1 MPFFGA
7 KKEQEAFKDLA
18 IHAAAVLETTK
29 MLKELFEGLS
39 KYDHDMIENVSAKI
53 SVQEYEADKRRR
65 HFESELYEG
74 AFLPLF
80 RSDLFNLAERTD
92 TVADEVKHVGQA
104 VARREKLCAV
114 LKQTAKKDKKIV
126 VLVNGLGTLAAKVI
140 ETVECLTNA
149 IKALEDDVE
158 KAATTA
164 ECTDKLEE
172 EVDAI
177 EDQLIRS
184 IFDLERSLDPITVL
198 QLRDIVMWTGR
209 VANWAEDA
217 GDIITMIAMKHWA

>member
-7 KKEQEAFKDLA
+7 KKEEEAFKALA
-18 IHAAAVLETTK
+18 THAGAVLKTTE
-29 MLKELFEGLS
+29 MLSELFVGLS
-39 KYDHDMIENVSAKI
+39 KYDHAMIENVSAKI
-53 SVQEYEADKRRR
+53 SAQEYEADKLRRK
-65 HFESELYEG
+65 FESGLYEG

-92 TVADEVKHVGQA
+92 AVADEVKHVGQA
-104 VARREKLCAV
+104 VARREKLCTV
-114 LKQTAKKDKKIV
+114 LKQATKKDKKISAV
-126 VLVNGLGTLAAKVI
+126 INGFKNLAAKVI

-172 EVDAI
+172 GVDAI

-184 IFDLERSLDPITVL
+184 VYDLERSLDPITVM
-198 QLRDIVMWTGR
+198 QLRDIVMWTSR
-209 VANWAEDA
+209 IANWAEDA
-217 GDIITMIAMKHWA
+217 GDIITMLAMKHWA

>member
-7 KKEQEAFKDLA
+7 KKEQAAFKVLTT
-18 IHAAAVLETTK
+18 HAVAVHKTVE
-29 MLKELFEGLS
+29 MLGELFQGLS
-39 KYDHDMIENVSAKI
+39 KYDHDLVEKVSAKI
-53 SVQEYEADKRRR
+53 EVQEYEADKIRRK
-65 HFESELYEG
+65 FECGLYKG

-92 TVADEVKHVGQA
+92 MVADEVKYVGQT
-104 VARREKLCAV
+104 VARREKLCTV
-114 LKQTAKKDKKIV
+114 LKQAAKKNKKIV
-126 VLVNGLGTLAAKVI
+126 ALVKGFESLAAKVI

-149 IKALEDDVE
+149 IKALEADVE

-164 ECTDKLEE
+164 ERTDKLEE

-177 EDQLIRS
+177 EDRLIRS
-184 IFDLERSLDPITVL
+184 VFDLERSLDTITVL
-198 QLRDIVMWTGR
+198 QLRDIAMWTGR

>member
-7 KKEQEAFKDLA
+7 KKEEEAFKALA
-18 IHAAAVLETTK
+18 THAGAVLKTTE
-29 MLKELFEGLS
+29 MLSELFVGLS

-53 SVQEYEADKRRR
+53 GAQEYDADKLRRK
-65 HFESELYEG
+65 FESGLYEG

-92 TVADEVKHVGQA
+92 SVADEVKHVGQA
-104 VARREKLCAV
+104 VARREKLCVV
-114 LKQTAKKDKKIV
+114 LKSAAKKNKKIPE
-126 VLVNGLGTLAAKVI
+126 LLKGLESLATNVI

-149 IKALEDDVE
+149 IKALETDVE
-158 KAATTA
+158 KAASAA

-172 EVDAI
+172 GVDAI

-184 IFDLERSLDPITVL
+184 VYDLERSLDPITVM
-198 QLRDIVMWTGR
+198 QLRDIVMWTSR
-209 VANWAEDA
+209 IANWAEDA
-217 GDIITMIAMKHWA
+217 GDIITMLAMKHWA

>member
-18 IHAAAVLETTK
+18 THAAAVLETTE
-29 MLKELFEGLS
+29 MLKELFQGLS
-39 KYDHDMIENVSAKI
+39 KHDHDMIEKVAAKI
-53 SVQEYEADKRRR
+53 DAQEYEADKRRR

-92 TVADEVKHVGQA
+92 TVADEVKHVSQA
-104 VARREKLCAV
+104 VARREKLCTV
-114 LKQTAKKDKKIV
+114 LKQATKKDKKIV
-126 VLVNGLGTLAAKVI
+126 AIVDGFWTLAAKVI

-149 IKALEDDVE
+149 IKALGDDVE

-164 ECTDKLEE
+164 ERTDKLEE

-177 EDQLIRS
+177 EDQLIRK
-184 IFDLERSLDPITVL
+184 IFNLERSLDPITVL
-198 QLRDIVMWTGR
+198 QLKDIAMWVGR
-209 VANWAEDA
+209 IANWAEDA

>member
-18 IHAAAVLETTK
+18 IHAVAVLETTN

-39 KYDHDMIENVSAKI
+39 KYDHDLIEKVAAKI
-53 SVQEYEADKRRR
+53 DAQEYEADKRRR

-80 RSDLFNLAERTD
+80 RSDLFDLAERTD

-104 VARREKLCAV
+104 VARREKLCTV
-114 LKQTAKKDKKIV
+114 LKQATKKDKKISAI
-126 VLVNGLGTLAAKVI
+126 VNGFGNLAAKVI
-140 ETVECLTNA
+140 ETVECLTNS
-149 IKALEDDVE
+149 IKALGDDVE
-158 KAATTA
+158 KAATIA
-164 ECTDKLEE
+164 ECTNKLEE

-184 IFDLERSLDPITVL
+184 IFNLERSLDTITVL
-198 QLRDIVMWTGR
+198 QLKDIAMWTSR
-209 VANWAEDA
+209 IANWAEDA

>member
-18 IHAAAVLETTK
+18 IHAVAVLETTK
-29 MLKELFEGLS
+29 ILGELFQAFS
-39 KYDHDMIENVSAKI
+39 KYDHDLIEKISAKI
-53 SVQEYEADKRRR
+53 SAQEYEADKLRRK
-65 HFESELYEG
+65 FERGLYEG

-104 VARREKLCAV
+104 VARRGKLCTV
-114 LKQTAKKDKKIV
+114 LKNAAKKNKKV
-126 VLVNGLGTLAAKVI
+126 SELMDGFVNMSAKVI
-140 ETVECLTNA
+140 ETVECLANA
-149 IKALEDDVE
+149 IRALRADVE
-158 KAATTA
+158 KSSKLAG
-164 ECTDKLEE
+164 CTDKLEE

-184 IFDLERSLDPITVL
+184 AYGLERSLDPITVM